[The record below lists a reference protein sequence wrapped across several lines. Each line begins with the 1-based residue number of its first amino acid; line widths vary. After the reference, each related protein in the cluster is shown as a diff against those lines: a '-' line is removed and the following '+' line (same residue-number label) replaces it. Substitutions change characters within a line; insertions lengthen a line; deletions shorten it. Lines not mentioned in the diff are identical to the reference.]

1 MSEGIGGSGGLK
13 IDLEPVAADQIPP
26 IPLAYLIEVGA
37 SNLDKKDLGS
47 SGKNTWI
54 FLEISQFCL
63 DPYFVIKS
71 YTGVVYYKSEIIKK
85 NLNPSFN
92 PFKLNGMYKNKIF
105 DRNF

>member
-47 SGKNTWI
+47 SGKNT
-54 FLEISQFCL
+54 
-63 DPYFVIKS
+63 
-71 YTGVVYYKSEIIKK
+71 
-85 NLNPSFN
+85 
-92 PFKLNGMYKNKIF
+92 
-105 DRNF
+105 